1 MAAESIVHMP
11 DILREQLRAAE
22 ERYRSLFNSIDQ
34 GFCVIEVVFNDRD
47 EPIDYIFLEVNQAFE
62 AQTGLQD
69 SVGKRIRHMVPQ
81 HEQHWFEIYGRIAR
95 TGRPKRFELRAAA
108 LNRWYDVYAFRV
120 DQPELRRVAV
130 LFSDI
135 SGRKQAENQR
145 EMLLREMDH
154 RVKNL
159 LTIANSIVTLSAR
172 SAQTPADMVKAI
184 HGRLGALAIAH
195 DLARPSPTQQGT
207 VERRGTTLE
216 QLLRTIFS
224 PYVGREGST
233 DRLLIH
239 GPDIPLGQGAVTS
252 LALILH
258 ELATN
263 AAKYG
268 ALSSHQGLVTVD
280 WSVDAGEFHLTWTE
294 RDGPPLQGPARSEGF
309 GSLLARQ
316 SVEDQLGGRL
326 FRDWRADGLV
336 VRLTMP
342 VQSLMA

>member
-1 MAAESIVHMP
+1 MTAESIVHKP
-11 DILREQLRAAE
+11 DILREQLRVAE
-22 ERYRSLFNSIDQ
+22 ERYRSLFDSIDQ
-34 GFCVIEVVFNDRD
+34 GFCVIEVLFDD
-47 EPIDYIFLEVNQAFE
+47 AGEPIDYIFLEVNRAFE
-62 AQTGLQD
+62 AQTGLHD
-69 SVGKRIRHMVPQ
+69 SVGKRMRHMVPQ
-81 HEQHWFEIYGRIAR
+81 HEKHWFEIYGRIAR
-95 TGRPKRFELRAAA
+95 TGRPRRFELQAAA

-120 DQPELRRVAV
+120 DQPELCRVAV

-135 SGRKQAENQR
+135 SDRKQAENQR

-172 SAQTPADMVKAI
+172 SAKTPADMVRAI

-195 DLARPSPTQQGT
+195 DLARPSPTQQGP
-207 VERRGTTLE
+207 EHRGTTLE

-239 GPDIPLGQGAVTS
+239 GPDTPLGQGAVTT

-280 WSVDAGEFHLTWTE
+280 WSVDAGELHLTWTE
-294 RDGPPLQGPARSEGF
+294 RDGPTLPGPASSEGF

-326 FRDWRADGLV
+326 FRDWRADGLII
-336 VRLTMP
+336 RLTIP